1 MIFMSQILSIE
12 ELNNWYAENEID
24 FSWLNKPSRH
34 QFRWRESSGRWN
46 TNRKRISKYSQLL
59 KSFGGEPPTDLY
71 YGTAEWLE
79 PVGLPRIRET
89 NKAAPILLDHLVVF
103 DIDQTPFCHRRLEAA
118 RKITFSLVNWLEENE
133 NLDLQYISYS
143 GSKGF
148 HIVLKDLDREK
159 FAIEDPRLREQE
171 VRDERKQLLQ
181 RVLDAGFAVD
191 ETVTADTRRIIRLP
205 SSLHGKTGWICTI
218 IDKETIAKPLRAWV
232 KNILRHEKAVKM
244 PYWPPKVK
252 AKKQPPQKEKVLVVD
267 HGSWVV
273 MEASSHVVGTKD
285 RSALLA
291 WVPRHW
297 GNKRKQ
303 RLYGELDE
311 IGWSPCHH
319 WKAGDRELLLVPLAF
334 QKQQMMRRL
343 KELGLGL
350 AYSQFERLGH
360 SWTGVSPRQWE
371 DGFSDDDFEYLGVLP
386 FEKERCK
393 EPWSNPH
400 LELIQRLGGLVEM
413 DDPMSE
419 DFTGSESCSIRIS
432 NYK

>member
-24 FSWLNKPSRH
+24 LSWLNKPSRH
-34 QFRWRESSGRWN
+34 QFRWREDSGRWSS
-46 TNRKRISKYSQLL
+46 NRKRISKYPQLL
-59 KSFGGEPPTDLY
+59 KAFGGEPPTDLY

-79 PVGLPRIRET
+79 PIGLPRIRET
-89 NKAAPILLDHLVVF
+89 NKPAPILLDHLVVF

-118 RKITFSLVNWLEENE
+118 RKTTSSLVDWLEENE
-133 NLDLQYISYS
+133 SLDLQYISYS

-159 FAIEDPRLREQE
+159 FAIEEPRLREQE

-181 RVLDAGFAVD
+181 RVLAAGFAVD

-205 SSLHGKTGWICTI
+205 ASLHGKTGWICTI
-218 IDKETIAKPLRAWV
+218 IDKETLVKPLRTWI
-232 KNILRHEKAVKM
+232 KDIPRHEKAVKM

-252 AKKQPPQKEKVLVVD
+252 AKKKSSQKEKATVVD

-273 MEASSHVVGTKD
+273 MEASSHVAGTKD

-303 RLYGELDE
+303 RLYDELDE

-360 SWTGVSPRQWE
+360 SWTGVSPRKWE
-371 DGFSDDDFEYLGVLP
+371 DGFSDEDFEYRGVLP
-386 FEKERCK
+386 SEKQRCK

-419 DFTGSESCSIRIS
+419 DFIGSESCSIRIS
-432 NYK
+432 NFK